1 MYELKKDGTGCNNM
15 VPKKNYYELMGYKME
30 SEAPV
35 VVPSQKKAETAVN
48 DQQHS
53 ANANIGNNSYINIT
67 STDDYVEI
75 IKAKL
80 KPVIYDK
87 WELGQVFYTIVC
99 GLQKIIDTFNK
110 NQPTYKRIS
119 ALDIR
124 KEPFE
129 KSSTKKIKRNL
140 V

>member
-1 MYELKKDGTGCNNM
+1 M
-15 VPKKNYYELMGYKME
+15 NYIIGYINC
-30 SEAPV
+30 
-35 VVPSQKKAETAVN
+35 KKA
-48 DQQHS
+48 
-53 ANANIGNNSYINIT
+53 
-67 STDDYVEI
+67 
-75 IKAKL
+75 L
-80 KPVIYDK
+80 KFK
-87 WELGQVFYTIVC
+87 K
-99 GLQKIIDTFNK
+99 LQKIIDTFNK